1 MDVNEVYKP
10 TLGGTIL
17 WPEILV
23 IFQVGSDGIIY
34 LLRTFTWCL
43 VQIKGEIW
51 RSCFHL
57 KRYHEFQAAR
67 TRQQKLFFLGILW
80 FAEC

>member
-1 MDVNEVYKP
+1 M
-10 TLGGTIL
+10 
-17 WPEILV
+17 
-23 IFQVGSDGIIY
+23 FGSDQG
-34 LLRTFTWCL
+34 
-43 VQIKGEIW
+43 GEIW

-80 FAEC
+80 FAKC